1 MLKLISSMALF
12 QVGNCE
18 HRIVSEHTK
27 EMTEQ
32 QSDTI
37 GGRNQLI

>member
-1 MLKLISSMALF
+1 MLKLSSMALF

-18 HRIVSEHTK
+18 RWIVSKHTK

-32 QSDTI
+32 QSDRV

>member
-37 GGRNQLI
+37 RGRNQLI